1 MKHTFTAFFYEL
13 QDQIEP
19 NLPRKPQAFANVMT
33 KHLVNHDPPEDVD
46 FFEELPLALVAN
58 VRAYYETHHEEF
70 EGSFANY
77 DLNEVSKK
85 PGRRVNMAYIPGAL
99 RYLAGLLS
107 LEAEIL
113 DSQRW
118 TVIPIGKLQM
128 AFVPVDIIVLY
139 WVCRLAHEN
148 PDIEFQAPP
157 ALMRATPGRR
167 GDIFIPAASIA
178 GNTNLLLKEQ
188 FFEQLFNLDPIS
200 KRRMRYSAEYVF
212 NPNVEPITFKF
223 SFNTDGV
230 RACFHFVRALTTLQG
245 ERMPDTSADVRY
257 YPRGLD
263 LTNWHR
269 GMYHLSKEPGGLD
282 EQRLQA
288 TRIVGI
294 DPGIREV
301 ITGTDTTENLA
312 DQQTRQQHLIQ
323 ISNKEYQNRSLS
335 NWIKQKTLSSRQ
347 KSEHDM
353 EFIYLALKAFPH
365 HTTSLQAYFDHV
377 HLRSHLHHAL
387 HDFACHYRHREQR
400 ATTFA
405 ARVSAQESIVNQIL
419 GLENVA
425 DLRIAH
431 RNGGKRQRKLARR
444 AARAERREQDE
455 DVIMKDAGEPEV
467 ETIVAY
473 GAARFGATSK
483 RHQAVPVEVTIS
495 LLIISCFNI
504 NIPFYYLDSQGT
516 DRTSSSPRFG

>member
-1 MKHTFTAFFYEL
+1 MLEADLEEMDIDDQGNMQGALEENRTRIQTFRNDRRNTRTVTRNCRLKTALNELYENLLVPLRELSENYTIIRRDAFDLVNMDVLRWVEEGANDTTCPQILRQSYWEKAFILCTLPPNHTEASENEHQNTVPQFLHLTQTFNWCLQQCRLRQPGEYPDDIEPNDPQPLYDPPDFGSPALRRRLAAEFARGEAIPAVKNHLALNPQKYMKHTFTAFFYEL

-19 NLPRKPQAFANVMT
+19 NLPWKAQAFANVIT

-200 KRRMRYSAEYVF
+200 KRRMRYSA
-212 NPNVEPITFKF
+212 
-223 SFNTDGV
+223 
-230 RACFHFVRALTTLQG
+230 
-245 ERMPDTSADVRY
+245 
-257 YPRGLD
+257 
-263 LTNWHR
+263 
-269 GMYHLSKEPGGLD
+269 GM
-282 EQRLQA
+282 
-288 TRIVGI
+288 
-294 DPGIREV
+294 
-301 ITGTDTTENLA
+301 
-312 DQQTRQQHLIQ
+312 
-323 ISNKEYQNRSLS
+323 
-335 NWIKQKTLSSRQ
+335 
-347 KSEHDM
+347 
-353 EFIYLALKAFPH
+353 
-365 HTTSLQAYFDHV
+365 
-377 HLRSHLHHAL
+377 
-387 HDFACHYRHREQR
+387 
-400 ATTFA
+400 
-405 ARVSAQESIVNQIL
+405 
-419 GLENVA
+419 
-425 DLRIAH
+425 
-431 RNGGKRQRKLARR
+431 
-444 AARAERREQDE
+444 
-455 DVIMKDAGEPEV
+455 
-467 ETIVAY
+467 
-473 GAARFGATSK
+473 TSK
-483 RHQAVPVEVTIS
+483 
-495 LLIISCFNI
+495 
-504 NIPFYYLDSQGT
+504 QG
-516 DRTSSSPRFG
+516 F